1 MNNDVYAGTQAI
13 RRAVM
18 VLKAFGP
25 DAQMVTP
32 AQLSQ
37 RTGLNRSTV
46 YRLLSALEHEGFV
59 ASDKA
64 GRYRLGPDLA
74 ILGSLALRQMDVR
87 SVALPYLQTL
97 ATESGETVDLEVL
110 HGSDVLIIEEVSG
123 DHLLSTSSNIGT
135 LYPANCAS
143 TGKMLLAHLL
153 PAQLDKLLEVE
164 LVARGPQS
172 IVDREQLRA
181 ELMLV
186 REQGYA
192 TSYDELEA
200 HLHAIGAAIFDYR
213 GDAIAAVSVSGP
225 AARMPRTREADLA
238 ASIQK
243 TCAAIS
249 AQLGYR
255 PGVK

>member
-97 ATESGETVDLEVL
+97 TVAMPSSIGCCSG
-110 HGSDVLIIEEVSG
+110 
-123 DHLLSTSSNIGT
+123 
-135 LYPANCAS
+135 
-143 TGKMLLAHLL
+143 
-153 PAQLDKLLEVE
+153 
-164 LVARGPQS
+164 
-172 IVDREQLRA
+172 
-181 ELMLV
+181 
-186 REQGYA
+186 
-192 TSYDELEA
+192 
-200 HLHAIGAAIFDYR
+200 
-213 GDAIAAVSVSGP
+213 
-225 AARMPRTREADLA
+225 TR
-238 ASIQK
+238 
-243 TCAAIS
+243 
-249 AQLGYR
+249 
-255 PGVK
+255 